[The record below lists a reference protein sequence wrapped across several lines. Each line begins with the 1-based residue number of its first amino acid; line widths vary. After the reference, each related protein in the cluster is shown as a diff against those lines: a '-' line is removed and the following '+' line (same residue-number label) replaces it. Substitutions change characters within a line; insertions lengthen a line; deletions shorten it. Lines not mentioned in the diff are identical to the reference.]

1 MSLPVFSRFVFF
13 LFFSIFGSNE
23 MTVESLSLTSC
34 GFFCF
39 LLWLQ
44 TCLKYCSQDEKDVVF
59 KELHPHF
66 LSLASNTYAVH
77 VLQKM
82 LDGGE
87 N

>member
-1 MSLPVFSRFVFF
+1 MKWLLNHYLLQVVFFFFVFF
-13 LFFSIFGSNE
+13 
-23 MTVESLSLTSC
+23 C
-34 GFFCF
+34 GFK
-39 LLWLQ
+39 
-44 TCLKYCSQDEKDVVF
+44 TCLKYCSQDEKEVVF